1 MSRLTHLTAAVATS
15 IGALVVSTASA
26 QVDNTLFL
34 HHFDAPIGA
43 APADA
48 DYAAGTASTPL
59 VGGVINGSGA
69 KFGAGAYDTTAGGRA
84 HYIANDGNFDFS
96 QGTVEFWIK
105 KNAPWN
111 DGVYRGFFGV
121 HAAGVADF
129 RIYKDGS
136 NRLGFYAHGA
146 TSANIF
152 GAQLA
157 VADPPAPGQWHHIA
171 VVWDSATDFKA
182 IFLNGVDIGG
192 DFGGAVTTVTG
203 TIPAQMT
210 IGAVQSGSGGGGH
223 LYDEFRISNIARYT
237 SDFTPPTAPFVVPE
251 PGALGLAGVLGAG
264 LLARRGRRS

>member
-1 MSRLTHLTAAVATS
+1 MQRASVLAAAAILSVGAVAL
-15 IGALVVSTASA
+15 G
-26 QVDNTLFL
+26 QVDHTLFL

-48 DYAAGTASTPL
+48 DYAAGTASTLL

-84 HYIANDGNFDFS
+84 HYVANDGNFNFS

-111 DGVYRGFFGV
+111 DGTYRGFFGV

-136 NRLGFYAHGA
+136 DRLGFYAHGA
-146 TSANIF
+146 TSGNIF
-152 GAQLA
+152 GAEFA
-157 VADPPAPGQWHHIA
+157 VANPPAPGEWHHIA

-182 IFLNGVDIGG
+182 VFLNGTDIGG
-192 DFGGAVTTVTG
+192 DFGGPVTTVTAV
-203 TIPAQMT
+203 IPAQMT
-210 IGAVQSGSGGGGH
+210 IGAVQSGSAGGGH
-223 LYDEFRISNIARYT
+223 LYDEFRISDVARYT
-237 SDFTPPTAPFVVPE
+237 SNFTPPTAPFVVPE
-251 PGALGLAGVLGAG
+251 PASLAGFAAVG
-264 LLARRGRRS
+264 LIARRRRN

>member
-1 MSRLTHLTAAVATS
+1 MQRVSVLAAAALLSVGAVAF
-15 IGALVVSTASA
+15 G

-48 DYAAGTASTPL
+48 DYAAGTASPPL

-84 HYIANDGNFDFS
+84 HYIANDGNFNFS

-111 DGVYRGFFGV
+111 DGTYRGFFGV

-129 RIYKDGS
+129 RVYKDGS
-136 NRLGFYAHGA
+136 DRLGFYAHGA
-146 TSANIF
+146 TSGNIF
-152 GAQLA
+152 GAEFA
-157 VADPPAPGQWHHIA
+157 VATPPAPGVWNHIA

-182 IFLNGVDIGG
+182 VFLNGTDIGG
-192 DFGGAVTTVTG
+192 DFGGPVTTVTAV
-203 TIPAQMT
+203 IPAQMT
-210 IGAVQSGSGGGGH
+210 IGAVQSGTGGGGH
-223 LYDEFRISNIARYT
+223 LYDEFRISDVARYT
-237 SDFTPPTAPFVVPE
+237 SNFTPPTAPFVVPE
-251 PGALGLAGVLGAG
+251 PASLAGFAAVG
-264 LLARRGRRS
+264 LIARRRRN